1 MGRSAAIAGPPER
14 VRVQIEMSSRALDQL
29 DELVLSTDAS
39 SRAEVLRNALK
50 VYGWLVDQRQEY
62 EISLLKKK
70 DDQEFEVALLEVGL

>member
-1 MGRSAAIAGPPER
+1 M
-14 VRVQIEMSSRALDQL
+14 